1 MPLQLLSCASDV
13 PMKKPRLSGLTE
25 GALPSRMLSDGG
37 SDLQQHGPVQEPRGT
52 GCIEQSQRGSRPKG

>member
-1 MPLQLLSCASDV
+1 
-13 PMKKPRLSGLTE
+13 MKKPRLSGPTE

-52 GCIEQSQRGSRPKG
+52 GCIEQSQRGSQPKG